1 MQLIEIITDVLLYGG
16 FLLLVVVFVSFFL
29 SRTKKEEPNEIKRV
43 VIHQKLQ
50 MPRVINYD
58 QATIRNQIPNTP
70 QIHFINHQKELKVV
84 RKPTVTDRQAPE
96 NIYEREREKT
106 SQRITD
112 GNSQRYTIVNEEMQ
126 KGKKARVINFYL

>member
-16 FLLLVVVFVSFFL
+16 FLLLIVILVSFFL
-29 SRTKKEEPNEIKRV
+29 SRTKREEPAEIKRV
-43 VIHQKLQ
+43 IIHQKLQ

-58 QATIRNQIPNTP
+58 QAMIRNQIPNAP

-84 RKPTVTDRQAPE
+84 RKPTVTERQAPE

-106 SQRITD
+106 SPRVTNEN
-112 GNSQRYTIVNEEMQ
+112 GQRYTIVNEEQQ

>member
-16 FLLLVVVFVSFFL
+16 FLLLIVILVSFFL
-29 SRTKKEEPNEIKRV
+29 SRTKREEPAEIKRV

-58 QATIRNQIPNTP
+58 QAMIRNQVPNAP

-84 RKPTVTDRQAPE
+84 RKPTVTERQAPE

-106 SQRITD
+106 SPRVTNEN
-112 GNSQRYTIVNEEMQ
+112 GQRYTIVNEEQQ